1 MITLVNEND
10 LGLLIR
16 LNNNMKGAALMTGCV
31 FAYVINDA
39 FMKLLFSEI
48 ALFEAVFLRSIIIIP
63 PVLVMAWITKVT
75 LRNLSNQDKCLISVR
90 VVAEICTMVAFLT
103 ALKHMPLANVT
114 AILQALPLAV
124 TMAAALFLAEPVGW
138 RRWSAILVGFVGV
151 LIVVRPGLEGFNI
164 YSLAALVAVIFLTVR
179 EIVTRKL
186 TSEVPTITVV
196 LSMAIGSALFAGIM
210 IIGTEWHTVSATS
223 WLLIIGAAVAV
234 LIATFLSVMAMR
246 TGEISFVSPFRYTSM
261 LGAIGLGILMFGDWP
276 DQPTLVG
283 TLIIVSA
290 GIYTFH
296 REQRISRK
304 ATAS

>member
-1 MITLVNEND
+1 
-10 LGLLIR
+10 
-16 LNNNMKGAALMTGCV
+16 MKGAALMTACV
-31 FAYVINDA
+31 SAYVINDA

-48 ALFEAVFLRSIIIIP
+48 ALFQAVFLRSIITVP
-63 PVLVMAWITKVT
+63 PILIMVWITKVAI
-75 LRNLSNQDKCLISVR
+75 RNLSKQDKRLILVR
-90 VVAEICTMVAFLT
+90 VGAEIFITITFLT

-114 AILQALPLAV
+114 AILQALPLAI

-164 YSLAALVAVIFLTVR
+164 YSLSAFMAIIFLTVR
-179 EIVTRKL
+179 EIATRKL

-196 LSMAIGSALFAGIM
+196 LSTAVGSALFAGIM
-210 IIGTEWHTVSATS
+210 MIGSEWDTVSAVS
-223 WLLIIGAAVAV
+223 WLLILGAAVAI
-234 LIATFLSVMAMR
+234 LIATLLSVMAMR
-246 TGEISFVSPFRYTSM
+246 IGDIGFVSPFRYTSM

-283 TLIIVSA
+283 TVIIVST

-296 REQRISRK
+296 REQKVSRK
-304 ATAS
+304 ATTQ

>member
-1 MITLVNEND
+1 
-10 LGLLIR
+10 
-16 LNNNMKGAALMTGCV
+16 MKGAALMTACV
-31 FAYVINDA
+31 SAYVINDA

-48 ALFEAVFLRSIIIIP
+48 ALFQAVFLRSIITVP
-63 PVLVMAWITKVT
+63 PILIMVWITKVAI
-75 LRNLSNQDKCLISVR
+75 RNLSKQDKRLILVR
-90 VVAEICTMVAFLT
+90 VGAEIFITITFLT

-114 AILQALPLAV
+114 AILQALPLAI

-164 YSLAALVAVIFLTVR
+164 YSLSAFMAIIFLTVR
-179 EIVTRKL
+179 EIATRKL

-196 LSMAIGSALFAGIM
+196 LSTAVGSTLFAGIM
-210 IIGTEWHTVSATS
+210 MIGSEWDTVSAVS
-223 WLLIIGAAVAV
+223 WLLILGAAVAI
-234 LIATFLSVMAMR
+234 LIATLLSVMAMR
-246 TGEISFVSPFRYTSM
+246 IGDIGFVSPFRYTSM

-283 TLIIVSA
+283 TVIIVST

-296 REQRISRK
+296 REQKVSRK
-304 ATAS
+304 ATTQ

>member
-1 MITLVNEND
+1 VITLVNKND
-10 LGLLIR
+10 LGLLMR

-75 LRNLSNQDKCLISVR
+75 LRNLSNQDKLLISVR
-90 VVAEICTMVAFLT
+90 VVAEICTTVAFLT
-103 ALKHMPLANVT
+103 PLKHMPLANVT

-164 YSLAALVAVIFLTVR
+164 YSLAALVAIIFITVR
-179 EIVTRKL
+179 EIATRKL

-196 LSMAIGSALFAGIM
+196 LSTAIGSALFAGIM
-210 IIGTEWHTVSATS
+210 IIGTEWHTVSAAS

-234 LIATFLSVMAMR
+234 LIATLLSVMAMR

-283 TLIIVSA
+283 TLIIVST

-296 REQRISRK
+296 REQTISRK

>member
-1 MITLVNEND
+1 
-10 LGLLIR
+10 
-16 LNNNMKGAALMTGCV
+16 MKGAALMTGCV
-31 FAYVINDA
+31 FAYVTNDA

-48 ALFEAVFLRSIIIIP
+48 ALFEAVFLRSIIMIP

-164 YSLAALVAVIFLTVR
+164 YSLAALVAIIFITVR
-179 EIVTRKL
+179 EIATRKL

-196 LSMAIGSALFAGIM
+196 LSTAIGSALFAGIM
-210 IIGTEWHTVSATS
+210 MMGTEWHTVSAAS

>member
-1 MITLVNEND
+1 
-10 LGLLIR
+10 
-16 LNNNMKGAALMTGCV
+16 MKGAALMTACV
-31 FAYVINDA
+31 SAYVINDA

-48 ALFEAVFLRSIIIIP
+48 ALFQAVFLRSIITIP
-63 PVLVMAWITKVT
+63 PILIMVWITKVAI
-75 LRNLSNQDKCLISVR
+75 RNLSKQDKRLILVR
-90 VVAEICTMVAFLT
+90 VGAEIFITITFLT

-114 AILQALPLAV
+114 AILQALPLAI

-164 YSLAALVAVIFLTVR
+164 YSLSAFMAIIFLTIR
-179 EIVTRKL
+179 EISTRKL

-196 LSMAIGSALFAGIM
+196 LSTAVGSALFAGIM
-210 IIGTEWHTVSATS
+210 MIGSEWDTVSAVS
-223 WLLIIGAAVAV
+223 WLLILGAAVAV
-234 LIATFLSVMAMR
+234 LIATLLSVMAMR
-246 TGEISFVSPFRYTSM
+246 IGDIGFVSPFRYTSM

-283 TLIIVSA
+283 TVIIVST

-296 REQRISRK
+296 REQKVSRK
-304 ATAS
+304 ATTQ

>member
-1 MITLVNEND
+1 
-10 LGLLIR
+10 
-16 LNNNMKGAALMTGCV
+16 MKGAALMTACV
-31 FAYVINDA
+31 SAYVINDA

-48 ALFEAVFLRSIIIIP
+48 ALFQAVFLRSIITIP
-63 PVLVMAWITKVT
+63 PILIMVWITKVAI
-75 LRNLSNQDKCLISVR
+75 RNLSKQDKRLILVR
-90 VVAEICTMVAFLT
+90 VGAEIFITITFLT

-114 AILQALPLAV
+114 AILQALPLAI

-164 YSLAALVAVIFLTVR
+164 YSLSAFMAIIFLTVR
-179 EIVTRKL
+179 EIATRKL

-196 LSMAIGSALFAGIM
+196 LSTAVGSALFAGIM
-210 IIGTEWHTVSATS
+210 TIGSEWDTVSAVS
-223 WLLIIGAAVAV
+223 WLLILGAAVAI
-234 LIATFLSVMAMR
+234 LIATLLSVMAMR
-246 TGEISFVSPFRYTSM
+246 IGDIGFVSPFRYTSM

-283 TLIIVSA
+283 TVIIVST

-296 REQRISRK
+296 REQKVSRK
-304 ATAS
+304 TTTQ

>member
-1 MITLVNEND
+1 M
-10 LGLLIR
+10 R
-16 LNNNMKGAALMTGCV
+16 LNNNIIGAAFMTGCM
-31 FAYVINDA
+31 FSYVINDA

-48 ALFEAVFLRSIIIIP
+48 ALFQAVFLRSIITVP
-63 PVLVMAWITKVT
+63 PILIMVWITKVAI
-75 LRNLSNQDKCLISVR
+75 RNLSKQDKRLILVR
-90 VVAEICTMVAFLT
+90 VGAEIFITITFLT

-114 AILQALPLAV
+114 AILQALPLAI

-164 YSLAALVAVIFLTVR
+164 YSLSALMAIIFITVR
-179 EIVTRKL
+179 EISTRKL

-196 LSMAIGSALFAGIM
+196 LSTAVGSTLFAGIM
-210 IIGTEWHTVSATS
+210 MIGSEWDTVSAVS
-223 WLLIIGAAVAV
+223 WLLILGAAVAI
-234 LIATFLSVMAMR
+234 LIATLLSVMAMR
-246 TGEISFVSPFRYTSM
+246 IGEIGFVSPFRYTSM

-283 TLIIVSA
+283 TLIIVST

-296 REQRISRK
+296 REQKISGK
-304 ATAS
+304 ATTQ

>member
-10 LGLLIR
+10 LGLLMR

-48 ALFEAVFLRSIIIIP
+48 ALFEAVFLRSIIVIP

-75 LRNLSNQDKCLISVR
+75 LRNLSNQDKRLISVR
-90 VVAEICTMVAFLT
+90 VVAEICTTVAFLT
-103 ALKHMPLANVT
+103 ALKYMPLANVT

-164 YSLAALVAVIFLTVR
+164 YSLAALVAIIFITVR
-179 EIVTRKL
+179 EIATRKL

-196 LSMAIGSALFAGIM
+196 LSTAIGSALFAGIM
-210 IIGTEWHTVSATS
+210 MIGTEWHTVSAAS

-234 LIATFLSVMAMR
+234 LIATLLSVMAMR

-261 LGAIGLGILMFGDWP
+261 LGASGLGILMFGDWP

-283 TLIIVSA
+283 TLIIVST

-296 REQRISRK
+296 REQTISRK

>member
-1 MITLVNEND
+1 
-10 LGLLIR
+10 
-16 LNNNMKGAALMTGCV
+16 MKGAVLMTACV
-31 FAYVINDA
+31 SAYVINDA

-48 ALFEAVFLRSIIIIP
+48 ALFQAVFLRSIITVP
-63 PVLVMAWITKVT
+63 PILIMVWITKVAI
-75 LRNLSNQDKCLISVR
+75 RNLSKQDKRLILVR
-90 VVAEICTMVAFLT
+90 VGAEIFITITFLT

-114 AILQALPLAV
+114 AILQALPLAI

-164 YSLAALVAVIFLTVR
+164 YSLSAFMAIIFLTVR
-179 EIVTRKL
+179 EIATRKL

-196 LSMAIGSALFAGIM
+196 LSTAVGSTLFAGIM
-210 IIGTEWHTVSATS
+210 MIGSEWDTVSAVS
-223 WLLIIGAAVAV
+223 WLLILGAAVAI
-234 LIATFLSVMAMR
+234 LTATLLSVMAMR
-246 TGEISFVSPFRYTSM
+246 IGDIGFVSPFRYTSM

-283 TLIIVSA
+283 TVIIVST

-296 REQRISRK
+296 REQKVSRK
-304 ATAS
+304 ATI